1 MEKQYAQNPA
11 IENILTCRSV
21 RSYTDQDVEPEKL
34 EAILEA
40 GMAAPSGKNGQPW
53 DFIVLTR
60 REILDEMAER
70 LPYAKMLREARVA
83 IAVCADR
90 TKSPYWYV
98 DCSAAAE
105 NILLAAHALGLG
117 AVDGYV
123 SISRPD
129 GCGQGVVRAAGQL
142 RFAVRDPGGVS
153 CAGGSP
159 EGQFRCGQDPPR
171 GLLKKKGSGAWFS
184 FERKSVS
191 LPSLR
196 K

>member
-1 MEKQYAQNPA
+1 MEKQYAQNPV
-11 IENILTCRSV
+11 IENILTRRSI

-53 DFIVLTR
+53 DFVVLTR

-117 AVDGYV
+117 AVWTATYPFRDRMDV
-123 SISRPD
+123 VKEL
-129 GCGQGVVRAAGQL
+129 CGL
-142 RFAVRDPGGVS
+142 PGS
-153 CAGGSP
+153 Y
-159 EGQFRCGQDPPR
+159 D
-171 GLLKKKGSGAWFS
+171 
-184 FERKSVS
+184 S
-191 LPSLR
+191 LCVIPVG
-196 K
+196 

>member
-11 IENILTCRSV
+11 IENILTRRSI
-21 RSYTDQDVEPEKL
+21 RSYTDQDVEPEKI

-105 NILLAAHALGLG
+105 NILLAAHALGVDSCWIHRAKETFDRPEWKEFLKEQGIEGDYEGIGNCVLG
-117 AVDGYV
+117 YRAVPLKEAAPRKDHYV
-123 SISRPD
+123 YR
-129 GCGQGVVRAAGQL
+129 V
-142 RFAVRDPGGVS
+142 
-153 CAGGSP
+153 
-159 EGQFRCGQDPPR
+159 
-171 GLLKKKGSGAWFS
+171 K
-184 FERKSVS
+184 
-191 LPSLR
+191 
-196 K
+196 

>member
-11 IENILTCRSV
+11 IENILTRRSI
-21 RSYTDQDVEPEKL
+21 RSYTDQDVEPEKI

-117 AVDGYV
+117 AVGTPTYPYRDRMDVVKELCGLPGSYDSLCVIPVGYPAREA
-123 SISRPD
+123 RPKD
-129 GCGQGVVRAAGQL
+129 NFDAGKIHHE
-142 RFAVRDPGGVS
+142 VY
-153 CAGGSP
+153 
-159 EGQFRCGQDPPR
+159 
-171 GLLKKKGSGAWFS
+171 
-184 FERKSVS
+184 
-191 LPSLR
+191 
-196 K
+196 

>member
-1 MEKQYAQNPA
+1 MEKQYAQNPV
-11 IENILTCRSV
+11 IENILTRRSV
-21 RSYTDQDVEPEKL
+21 RSYTEQDVEPGKL

-53 DFIVLTR
+53 DFVVLTR

-117 AVDGYV
+117 AVWTATYPYRDRMDVVKELCGLPGSYDSLCVIPVGYPAREA
-123 SISRPD
+123 RPKD
-129 GCGQGVVRAAGQL
+129 NFDAGKIHHE
-142 RFAVRDPGGVS
+142 VY
-153 CAGGSP
+153 
-159 EGQFRCGQDPPR
+159 
-171 GLLKKKGSGAWFS
+171 
-184 FERKSVS
+184 
-191 LPSLR
+191 
-196 K
+196 

>member
-1 MEKQYAQNPA
+1 MEKQYAQNPV
-11 IENILTCRSV
+11 IENLLTRRSV

-117 AVDGYV
+117 AVWTATYPYRDRMDVVKELCGLPGSYDSLCVIPVGYPAREA
-123 SISRPD
+123 RPKD
-129 GCGQGVVRAAGQL
+129 NFDAGKIHHE
-142 RFAVRDPGGVS
+142 VY
-153 CAGGSP
+153 
-159 EGQFRCGQDPPR
+159 
-171 GLLKKKGSGAWFS
+171 
-184 FERKSVS
+184 
-191 LPSLR
+191 
-196 K
+196 

>member
-1 MEKQYAQNPA
+1 MEKQYAQNPV
-11 IENILTCRSV
+11 IENLLTRRSV
-21 RSYTDQDVEPEKL
+21 RSYTDQDVEPEKI

-117 AVDGYV
+117 AVWTATYPYRDRMDVVKELCGLPGSYDSLCVIPVGYPARGA
-123 SISRPD
+123 RPKD
-129 GCGQGVVRAAGQL
+129 NFDAGKIHHE
-142 RFAVRDPGGVS
+142 VY
-153 CAGGSP
+153 
-159 EGQFRCGQDPPR
+159 
-171 GLLKKKGSGAWFS
+171 
-184 FERKSVS
+184 
-191 LPSLR
+191 
-196 K
+196 

>member
-11 IENILTCRSV
+11 IENILTRRSI
-21 RSYTDQDVEPEKL
+21 RSYTDQDVEPEKI

-117 AVDGYV
+117 AAWTATYPYRDRMDVVKELCGLPGSYDSLCVIPVGYPAREA
-123 SISRPD
+123 RPKD
-129 GCGQGVVRAAGQL
+129 NFDAGKIHHE
-142 RFAVRDPGGVS
+142 VY
-153 CAGGSP
+153 
-159 EGQFRCGQDPPR
+159 
-171 GLLKKKGSGAWFS
+171 
-184 FERKSVS
+184 
-191 LPSLR
+191 
-196 K
+196 

>member
-11 IENILTCRSV
+11 IENILTRRSI
-21 RSYTDQDVEPEKL
+21 RSYTDQDVEPEKI

-83 IAVCADR
+83 IAVCADQ

-117 AVDGYV
+117 AVWTATYPYRDRMDVVKELCGLPGSYDSLCVIPVGYPAREA
-123 SISRPD
+123 RPKD
-129 GCGQGVVRAAGQL
+129 NFDAGKIHHE
-142 RFAVRDPGGVS
+142 VY
-153 CAGGSP
+153 
-159 EGQFRCGQDPPR
+159 
-171 GLLKKKGSGAWFS
+171 
-184 FERKSVS
+184 
-191 LPSLR
+191 
-196 K
+196 

>member
-11 IENILTCRSV
+11 IENILTRRSI
-21 RSYTDQDVEPEKL
+21 RSYTDQDVEPEKI

-60 REILDEMAER
+60 REILGEMAER

-117 AVDGYV
+117 AVWTATYPYRDRMDVVKELCGLPGSYDSLCVIPVGYPAREA
-123 SISRPD
+123 RPKD
-129 GCGQGVVRAAGQL
+129 NFDAGKIHHE
-142 RFAVRDPGGVS
+142 VY
-153 CAGGSP
+153 
-159 EGQFRCGQDPPR
+159 
-171 GLLKKKGSGAWFS
+171 
-184 FERKSVS
+184 
-191 LPSLR
+191 
-196 K
+196 

>member
-1 MEKQYAQNPA
+1 MEKQYAQNPV
-11 IENILTCRSV
+11 IENLLTRRSV
-21 RSYTDQDVEPEKL
+21 RSYTDQDVEPEKI

-117 AVDGYV
+117 AVWTATYPYRDRMDVVKELCGLPGSYDSLCVIPVGYPV
-123 SISRPD
+123 REARPKD
-129 GCGQGVVRAAGQL
+129 NFDAGKIHHE
-142 RFAVRDPGGVS
+142 VY
-153 CAGGSP
+153 
-159 EGQFRCGQDPPR
+159 
-171 GLLKKKGSGAWFS
+171 
-184 FERKSVS
+184 
-191 LPSLR
+191 
-196 K
+196 

>member
-1 MEKQYAQNPA
+1 MEKQYAQNPV
-11 IENILTCRSV
+11 IENILTRRSV
-21 RSYTDQDVEPEKL
+21 RSYTEQDVEPEKI

-53 DFIVLTR
+53 DFVVLTR

-117 AVDGYV
+117 AVWTATYPYRDRMDVVKELCGLPGSYDSLCVIPVGYPAREA
-123 SISRPD
+123 RPKD
-129 GCGQGVVRAAGQL
+129 NFDAGKIHHE
-142 RFAVRDPGGVS
+142 VY
-153 CAGGSP
+153 
-159 EGQFRCGQDPPR
+159 
-171 GLLKKKGSGAWFS
+171 
-184 FERKSVS
+184 
-191 LPSLR
+191 
-196 K
+196 

>member
-1 MEKQYAQNPA
+1 MEKQYAQNPV
-11 IENILTCRSV
+11 IENILTRRSI

-117 AVDGYV
+117 AVWTATYPYRDRMDVVKELCGLPGSYDSLCVIPVGYPAREA
-123 SISRPD
+123 RPKD
-129 GCGQGVVRAAGQL
+129 NFDAGKIHHE
-142 RFAVRDPGGVS
+142 VY
-153 CAGGSP
+153 
-159 EGQFRCGQDPPR
+159 
-171 GLLKKKGSGAWFS
+171 
-184 FERKSVS
+184 
-191 LPSLR
+191 
-196 K
+196 

>member
-11 IENILTCRSV
+11 IENILTRRSV
-21 RSYTDQDVEPEKL
+21 RSYTDQDVEPGKI

-117 AVDGYV
+117 AVWTATYPYRDRMDVVKELCGLPGSYDSLCVIPVGYPAREA
-123 SISRPD
+123 RPKD
-129 GCGQGVVRAAGQL
+129 NSDAGKIHHE
-142 RFAVRDPGGVS
+142 VY
-153 CAGGSP
+153 
-159 EGQFRCGQDPPR
+159 
-171 GLLKKKGSGAWFS
+171 
-184 FERKSVS
+184 
-191 LPSLR
+191 
-196 K
+196 

>member
-1 MEKQYAQNPA
+1 MEKQYAQNPV
-11 IENILTCRSV
+11 IENILTRRSV
-21 RSYTDQDVEPEKL
+21 RSYTDQDVEPGKI

-70 LPYAKMLREARVA
+70 LPYAKMLREVRVA

-117 AVDGYV
+117 AVWTATYPYRDRMDVVKELCGLPGSYDSLCVIPVGYPAREA
-123 SISRPD
+123 RPKD
-129 GCGQGVVRAAGQL
+129 NFDAGKIHHE
-142 RFAVRDPGGVS
+142 VY
-153 CAGGSP
+153 
-159 EGQFRCGQDPPR
+159 
-171 GLLKKKGSGAWFS
+171 
-184 FERKSVS
+184 
-191 LPSLR
+191 
-196 K
+196 

>member
-1 MEKQYAQNPA
+1 MEKQYAQNPV
-11 IENILTCRSV
+11 IENILTRRSI
-21 RSYTDQDVEPEKL
+21 RSYTDQDVEPEKI

-53 DFIVLTR
+53 DFVVLTR

-117 AVDGYV
+117 AVWTATYPYRDRMDVVKELCGLPGSYDSLCVIPVGYPAREA
-123 SISRPD
+123 RPKD
-129 GCGQGVVRAAGQL
+129 NFDAGKIHHE
-142 RFAVRDPGGVS
+142 VY
-153 CAGGSP
+153 
-159 EGQFRCGQDPPR
+159 
-171 GLLKKKGSGAWFS
+171 
-184 FERKSVS
+184 
-191 LPSLR
+191 
-196 K
+196 

>member
-11 IENILTCRSV
+11 IENILTRRSV
-21 RSYTDQDVEPEKL
+21 RSYTDQDVEPGKI

-117 AVDGYV
+117 AVWTATYPYRDRMDMVKELCGLPGSYDSLCVIPVGYPAREA
-123 SISRPD
+123 RPKD
-129 GCGQGVVRAAGQL
+129 NFDAGKIHHE
-142 RFAVRDPGGVS
+142 VY
-153 CAGGSP
+153 
-159 EGQFRCGQDPPR
+159 
-171 GLLKKKGSGAWFS
+171 
-184 FERKSVS
+184 
-191 LPSLR
+191 
-196 K
+196 

>member
-11 IENILTCRSV
+11 IENILTRRSV

-105 NILLAAHALGLG
+105 NIPEIRISA
-117 AVDGYV
+117 DKPV
-123 SISRPD
+123 SIYIFPDVFCRSPLQFPKSLSRLFPCHRHICTS
-129 GCGQGVVRAAGQL
+129 CGNRHSVYTSSGHL
-142 RFAVRDPGGVS
+142 RQMSDPW
-153 CAGGSP
+153 
-159 EGQFRCGQDPPR
+159 
-171 GLLKKKGSGAWFS
+171 GLS
-184 FERKSVS
+184 
-191 LPSLR
+191 
-196 K
+196 

>member
-1 MEKQYAQNPA
+1 MEKQYAQNPV
-11 IENILTCRSV
+11 IENILTRRSV
-21 RSYTDQDVEPEKL
+21 RSYTDQDVEPEKI

-105 NILLAAHALGLG
+105 NILLAVHALGLG
-117 AVDGYV
+117 AVWTATYPYRDRMDVVKELCGLPGSYDSLCVIPVGYPAREA
-123 SISRPD
+123 RPKD
-129 GCGQGVVRAAGQL
+129 NFDAGKIHHE
-142 RFAVRDPGGVS
+142 VY
-153 CAGGSP
+153 
-159 EGQFRCGQDPPR
+159 
-171 GLLKKKGSGAWFS
+171 
-184 FERKSVS
+184 
-191 LPSLR
+191 
-196 K
+196 

>member
-11 IENILTCRSV
+11 IENILTRRSI

-53 DFIVLTR
+53 DFVVLTR

-117 AVDGYV
+117 AVWTATYPYRDRMDVVKELCGLPGSYDSLCVIPVGYPAREA
-123 SISRPD
+123 RPKD
-129 GCGQGVVRAAGQL
+129 NFDAGKIHHE
-142 RFAVRDPGGVS
+142 VY
-153 CAGGSP
+153 
-159 EGQFRCGQDPPR
+159 
-171 GLLKKKGSGAWFS
+171 
-184 FERKSVS
+184 
-191 LPSLR
+191 
-196 K
+196 

>member
-1 MEKQYAQNPA
+1 MEKQYAQNPV
-11 IENILTCRSV
+11 IENILTRRSI
-21 RSYTDQDVEPEKL
+21 RSYTDQDVEPEKI

-117 AVDGYV
+117 AVWTATYPYRDRMDVVKELCGLPGSYDSLCVIPVGYPAREA
-123 SISRPD
+123 RPKD
-129 GCGQGVVRAAGQL
+129 NFDAGKIHHE
-142 RFAVRDPGGVS
+142 VY
-153 CAGGSP
+153 
-159 EGQFRCGQDPPR
+159 
-171 GLLKKKGSGAWFS
+171 
-184 FERKSVS
+184 
-191 LPSLR
+191 
-196 K
+196 

>member
-11 IENILTCRSV
+11 IENILTRRSI
-21 RSYTDQDVEPEKL
+21 RSYTDQDVEPEKI

-70 LPYAKMLREARVA
+70 VPYAKMLREARVA

-117 AVDGYV
+117 AVWTATYPYRDRMDVVKELCGLPGSYDSLCVIPVGYPAREA
-123 SISRPD
+123 RPKD
-129 GCGQGVVRAAGQL
+129 NFDAGKIHHE
-142 RFAVRDPGGVS
+142 VY
-153 CAGGSP
+153 
-159 EGQFRCGQDPPR
+159 
-171 GLLKKKGSGAWFS
+171 
-184 FERKSVS
+184 
-191 LPSLR
+191 
-196 K
+196 

>member
-11 IENILTCRSV
+11 IENILTRRSV

-117 AVDGYV
+117 AVWTATYPYRDRMDVVKELCGLPGSYDSLCVIPVGYPAREA
-123 SISRPD
+123 RPKD
-129 GCGQGVVRAAGQL
+129 NFDAGKIHHE
-142 RFAVRDPGGVS
+142 VY
-153 CAGGSP
+153 
-159 EGQFRCGQDPPR
+159 
-171 GLLKKKGSGAWFS
+171 
-184 FERKSVS
+184 
-191 LPSLR
+191 
-196 K
+196 

>member
-1 MEKQYAQNPA
+1 MEKQYAQNPV
-11 IENILTCRSV
+11 IENILTRRSV

-53 DFIVLTR
+53 DFVVLTR

-117 AVDGYV
+117 AVWTATYPYRDRMDVVKELCGLPGSYDSLCVIPMGYPAREA
-123 SISRPD
+123 RPKD
-129 GCGQGVVRAAGQL
+129 NFDAGKIHHE
-142 RFAVRDPGGVS
+142 VY
-153 CAGGSP
+153 
-159 EGQFRCGQDPPR
+159 
-171 GLLKKKGSGAWFS
+171 
-184 FERKSVS
+184 
-191 LPSLR
+191 
-196 K
+196 

>member
-1 MEKQYAQNPA
+1 
-11 IENILTCRSV
+11 
-21 RSYTDQDVEPEKL
+21 
-34 EAILEA
+34 
-40 GMAAPSGKNGQPW
+40 MAAPSGKNGQPW

-117 AVDGYV
+117 AVWTATYPYRD
-123 SISRPD
+123 RMD
-129 GCGQGVVRAAGQL
+129 VVKEL
-142 RFAVRDPGGVS
+142 
-153 CAGGSP
+153 
-159 EGQFRCGQDPPR
+159 
-171 GLLKKKGSGAWFS
+171 
-184 FERKSVS
+184 
-191 LPSLR
+191 
-196 K
+196 

>member
-1 MEKQYAQNPA
+1 MEKQYAQNPV
-11 IENILTCRSV
+11 IENILTRRSV
-21 RSYTDQDVEPEKL
+21 RSYTEQDVEPEKI

-117 AVDGYV
+117 AVWTATYPYRDRMDVVKELCGLPGSYDSLCVIPVGYPAREA
-123 SISRPD
+123 RPKD
-129 GCGQGVVRAAGQL
+129 NFDAGKIHHE
-142 RFAVRDPGGVS
+142 VY
-153 CAGGSP
+153 
-159 EGQFRCGQDPPR
+159 
-171 GLLKKKGSGAWFS
+171 
-184 FERKSVS
+184 
-191 LPSLR
+191 
-196 K
+196 

>member
-1 MEKQYAQNPA
+1 MEKQYAQNPV
-11 IENILTCRSV
+11 IENILTRRSV
-21 RSYTDQDVEPEKL
+21 RSYTDQDDEPEKI

-117 AVDGYV
+117 AVWTATYPYRDRMDVVKELCGLPGSYDSLCVIPVGYPAREA
-123 SISRPD
+123 RPKANF
-129 GCGQGVVRAAGQL
+129 AAGKIHHE
-142 RFAVRDPGGVS
+142 VY
-153 CAGGSP
+153 
-159 EGQFRCGQDPPR
+159 
-171 GLLKKKGSGAWFS
+171 
-184 FERKSVS
+184 
-191 LPSLR
+191 
-196 K
+196 

>member
-11 IENILTCRSV
+11 IENILTRRSI
-21 RSYTDQDVEPEKL
+21 RSYTDQDVEPEKI

-117 AVDGYV
+117 AVWTATYPYRDRMDVVKELCGLPGSYDSLCVIPVGYPAREA
-123 SISRPD
+123 RPKD
-129 GCGQGVVRAAGQL
+129 NFDAGKIYHE
-142 RFAVRDPGGVS
+142 VY
-153 CAGGSP
+153 
-159 EGQFRCGQDPPR
+159 
-171 GLLKKKGSGAWFS
+171 
-184 FERKSVS
+184 
-191 LPSLR
+191 
-196 K
+196 

>member
-11 IENILTCRSV
+11 IENILTRRSI
-21 RSYTDQDVEPEKL
+21 RSYTGQDVEPEKI

-117 AVDGYV
+117 AVWTATYPYRDRMDVVKELCGLPGSYDSLCVIPVGYPAREA
-123 SISRPD
+123 RPKD
-129 GCGQGVVRAAGQL
+129 NFDAGKIHHE
-142 RFAVRDPGGVS
+142 VY
-153 CAGGSP
+153 
-159 EGQFRCGQDPPR
+159 
-171 GLLKKKGSGAWFS
+171 
-184 FERKSVS
+184 
-191 LPSLR
+191 
-196 K
+196 